1 MASVSSVI
9 SRSAQRFRLVN
20 SKVGRDE
27 GEGGYIWEDVC
38 ACMEIAD
45 AEEDLDPSL
54 VKCQICR
61 RACFPRLLI
70 PGKYFI
76 SRATLPSGLF

>member
-1 MASVSSVI
+1 MRMMASVSSVI

-20 SKVGRDE
+20 SNVGRDE

-45 AEEDLDPSL
+45 ADEDLGPSST
-54 VKCQICR
+54 I
-61 RACFPRLLI
+61 A
-70 PGKYFI
+70 G
-76 SRATLPSGLF
+76 